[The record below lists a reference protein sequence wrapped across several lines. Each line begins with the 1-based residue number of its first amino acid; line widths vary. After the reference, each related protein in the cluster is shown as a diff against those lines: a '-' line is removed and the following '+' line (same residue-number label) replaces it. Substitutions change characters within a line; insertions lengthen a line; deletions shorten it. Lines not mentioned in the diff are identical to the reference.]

1 MAQNDKKRRYGYTD
15 GSLAY
20 DLDALVRER
29 ALEEAGR
36 PEPQRAPE
44 PAARPQRRP
53 AARPAAR
60 LSPLTLAGAAVVMVM
75 TVVLLLGY
83 VQLTKI
89 SANVTEMKNEI
100 SALQEE
106 HISLLT
112 AYERTF
118 DMTTIKETA
127 EAAGMKKPSS
137 GQIEYVELPSS
148 NRTVVYQAEKSPMLE
163 SVVNGLKKAA
173 DAVAEYFR

>member
-1 MAQNDKKRRYGYTD
+1 MAQNNQKRRYGYTD

-60 LSPLTLAGAAVVMVM
+60 LSPLTVMG
-75 TVVLLLGY
+75 TVVVTVMAVAVLLGY

-89 SANVTEMKNEI
+89 SANVTEMKDEI

-106 HISLLT
+106 HVSLLT

-127 EAAGMKKPSS
+127 EAAGMKKPTS

-148 NRTVVYQAEKSPMLE
+148 NRTVVYQAEKSPVLE
-163 SVVNGLKKAA
+163 NAAAGVKKAVA
-173 DAVAEYFR
+173 AVVEYFR